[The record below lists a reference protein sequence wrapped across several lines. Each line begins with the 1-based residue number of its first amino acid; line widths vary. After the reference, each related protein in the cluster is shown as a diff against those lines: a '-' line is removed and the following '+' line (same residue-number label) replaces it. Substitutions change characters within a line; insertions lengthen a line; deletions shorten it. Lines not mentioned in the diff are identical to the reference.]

1 MSTELIF
8 TTGHDP
14 ASGAL
19 VLGAA
24 GEIDMSNASAFAAA
38 LERARHDADSFVLDL
53 TGVEYLDSAGLAALF
68 PHVDHV
74 RLVAGPTL
82 GPLLTIAGLA
92 DVTTIR
98 DADPPADDR

>member
-1 MSTELIF
+1 MSTELTF

-14 ASGAL
+14 SGCL
-19 VLGAA
+19 VLGAV
-24 GEIDMSNASAFAAA
+24 GEIDMSNAAAFAAA
-38 LERARHDADSFVLDL
+38 LEEARRDGDRFVLDL
-53 TGVEYLDSAGLAALF
+53 TGVEYLDSAGLAVLF

-74 RLVAGPTL
+74 RLVAGPLL

-98 DADPPADDR
+98 EE

>member
-1 MSTELIF
+1 MSTELTF

-14 ASGAL
+14 SGCR

-24 GEIDMSNASAFAAA
+24 GEIDMSNAAAFAAA
-38 LERARHDADSFVLDL
+38 LDDACRDGDRLVLDL
-53 TGVEYLDSAGLAALF
+53 TGVEYLDSAGLAVLF

-74 RLVAGPTL
+74 RLVAGPLL

-98 DADPPADDR
+98 DE